1 MNTPI
6 MYAMVGFFGFGL
18 ANFFW
23 KVAAA
28 NNSYGPSYIV
38 VEGLAFTL
46 VGVLTHILHRHQFDL
61 PTKITWLAALGGILA
76 AISVLLVL
84 LAFRSGGEGSIVF
97 PIARLGVLVTVVLTI
112 AVYREPLTATKLLG
126 LGFGVTSILF
136 LSR

>member
-1 MNTPI
+1 

-28 NNSYGPSYIV
+28 NNTYGPSYIV
-38 VEGLAFTL
+38 VEGLAFTI
-46 VGVLTHILHRHQFDL
+46 VGVLTHILHRHQFEL
-61 PTKITWLAALGGILA
+61 PAKITSLAVLGGILA

-84 LAFRSGGEGSIVF
+84 LAFRAGGEGSIVF

-112 AVYREPLTATKLLG
+112 VVYREPLTTTKILG
-126 LGFGVTSILF
+126 LAFGVTSIAF

>member
-1 MNTPI
+1 MNTPV

-23 KVAAA
+23 KVAAS

-46 VGVLTHILHRHQFDL
+46 VGVVTHILHRHQFEL
-61 PTKITWLAALGGILA
+61 PTKIASLAALGGILA
-76 AISVLLVL
+76 GISVLLVL

-97 PIARLGVLVTVVLTI
+97 TIARLGFLVTVVLTI
-112 AVYREPLTATKLLG
+112 AVYREPLTATKILG